1 MPYDK
6 RSELPDSVR
15 KVLPKKA
22 QEIYQSAFNSAWDQ
36 YKDPLDRDGDDSR
49 EEVAH
54 KVAWA
59 AVKQSY
65 HKNDAGNWVAS

>member
-6 RSELPDSVR
+6 LSDLPDSV
-15 KVLPKKA
+15 KDNLPKHA
-22 QEIYQSAFNSAWDQ
+22 QEIYQSAFNNAWDE
-36 YKDPLDRDGDDSR
+36 YNEPDKRRGDDSR

-59 AVKQSY
+59 AVKNSY
-65 HKNDAGNWVAS
+65 QKNASGNWVKK